1 MKWLDLS
8 FNRITKIEGLD
19 KLVKLEDLSLADNH
33 ISIIEGLENL
43 TELNVFSF
51 SRNMVRYHEDAV
63 GYLRNLK
70 NKLQVLKMSDNPW
83 SYVG

>member
-1 MKWLDLS
+1 MGTLD
-8 FNRITKIEGLD
+8 
-19 KLVKLEDLSLADNH
+19 KLEDLSLADNH
-33 ISIIEGLENL
+33 ISLIEGLENL

-51 SRNMVRYHEDAV
+51 GNNLLRNHEDAV

-70 NKLQVLKMSDNPW
+70 NKLQVLKMSGNPW

>member
-1 MKWLDLS
+1 LGTLD
-8 FNRITKIEGLD
+8 
-19 KLVKLEDLSLADNH
+19 KLEDLSLADNH
-33 ISIIEGLENL
+33 ISLIEGLENL

-51 SRNMVRYHEDAV
+51 GNNLLRNHEDAV

-70 NKLQVLKMSDNPW
+70 NKLQVLKMSGNPW